1 MKSIYK
7 ILFSVTLVLFSLSS
21 CSDFLD
27 QVPEEKL
34 SEAILFESKDDV
46 VSVLTQIYSN
56 TPNPLTVSDNNT
68 SIPGNSGD
76 DWDLNWNNYNAYY
89 KDLGQYSAANPIFY
103 QWSRYYQS
111 IRLSMY
117 FLNRIDECKDA
128 KLSDDE
134 REWWK
139 GEAYF
144 LQAYYYFLLLE
155 MYGPIP
161 IMDKVYDPDEVDAA
175 LAAGMPRASLDA
187 CVNHIDQLL
196 EEAYKR
202 LDLFY
207 TSSSTERAGR
217 ASKVSAK
224 FLQARLWLYAA
235 SPLYNG
241 MKNPVTNKDYSHLN
255 PKGLDGN
262 GLISTTF
269 DATKWKKAK
278 DVAAE
283 AIKVATDANLKLFHY
298 STTSTGYEN
307 YWRLMNFARGGDTNS
322 ENIYYRQNEST
333 GGFRTH
339 CLPLSWSG
347 YTGVCPT
354 LVHVDE
360 YFMANGLLPEDDAIY
375 KGLNLADMDTYSS
388 AGKNFTIPKKYK
400 NRDPRFY
407 SNILFPG
414 QYSYA
419 ILGTSKDASGNYVYN
434 ESTTTRWAYNT
445 TQNYSDEIWFRPY
458 YDTQDGYSK
467 KTGRDYCNTGFLA
480 IKFVG
485 KTDNKNAKG
494 DYALTIFRLAE
505 LYLNYT
511 EAAFEYA
518 VSQGKD
524 PSTDADV
531 FKYWDMVRERVQMP
545 PVKEA
550 YTKAGVALTT
560 AKLREL
566 IRRERRIEMAF
577 EGHRYYDNRRWLDAE
592 REGGPKYGLDVFE
605 PNGNAFWTPT
615 VFETRAWDDKM
626 YFLPIAQ
633 TEIDKNPSLT
643 QNPRW

>member
-7 ILFSVTLVLFSLSS
+7 VVFSIIIASYTLSS
-21 CSDFLD
+21 CSDFLN

-34 SEAILFESKDDV
+34 SESNLFVSKDDV
-46 VSVLTQIYSN
+46 ISVLTQVYSN
-56 TPNPLTVSDNNT
+56 TPNPLTISDNNT

-76 DWDLNWNNYNAYY
+76 EWDLNWNNYNAYY
-89 KDLGQYSAANPIFY
+89 KDLGQYSAANNIFY

-117 FLNRIDECKDA
+117 FLNRIDDCKDP
-128 KLSDDE
+128 KLEEQE

-155 MYGPIP
+155 IYGPVP
-161 IMDKVYDPDEVDAA
+161 IIDKVYQPDEIDAA
-175 LAAGMPRASLDA
+175 IATGISRATFDE
-187 CVNHIDQLL
+187 CVNHIDWLL
-196 EEAYKR
+196 TEAYNR

-207 TSSSTERAGR
+207 TFSSTERAGR
-217 ASKVSAK
+217 ASKASVK

-241 MKNPVTNKDYSHLN
+241 MKHPETNKDYSYLN
-255 PKGLDGN
+255 PKSVGGE
-262 GLISTTF
+262 GLIRMTA
-269 DATKWKKAK
+269 DALKWEKAK
-278 DVAAE
+278 QIAQE
-283 AIKVATDANLKLFHY
+283 AIEVCTQAGLKLFDTY
-298 STTSTGYEN
+298 NTGYEN
-307 YWRLMNFARGGDTNS
+307 YWRVMNFARGGDTNS
-322 ENIYYRQNEST
+322 ENVYYRQNEST
-333 GGFRTH
+333 GSFRTH

-354 LVHVDE
+354 VRHVNE
-360 YFMANGLLPEDDAIY
+360 YFMANGLLPEDDLTYRSYSITDMEEY
-375 KGLNLADMDTYSS
+375 DTADR
-388 AGKNFTIPKKYK
+388 KFKIPKKYTR
-400 NRDPRFY
+400 RDPRFY

-419 ILGTSKDASGNYVYN
+419 VLGTDAEGTPNV
-434 ESTTTRWAYNT
+434 STTTRWAYNT
-445 TQNYSDEIWFRPY
+445 TQSYSDEIWFRPF

-518 VSQGKD
+518 VAIGEN
-524 PSTDADV
+524 PATNTDV
-531 FKYWDMVRERVQMP
+531 FKYWDKVRDRVQLP
-545 PVKEA
+545 KVRDA
-550 YTKAGVALTT
+550 YRTAGIVLTT
-560 AKLREL
+560 TKLREL
-566 IRRERRIEMAF
+566 IHRERRVELAF
-577 EGHRYYDNRRWLDAE
+577 EGHRYYDNRRWLEAE
-592 REGGPKYGLDVFE
+592 REGGPMYGMDVFKTE
-605 PNGNAFWTPT
+605 NGGFWNENT
-615 VFETRAWDDKM
+615 VFETRYWDDKM
-626 YFLPIAQ
+626 YFFPISQ
-633 TEIDKNPSLT
+633 SEIDKNPSLT
-643 QNPRW
+643 QNARW